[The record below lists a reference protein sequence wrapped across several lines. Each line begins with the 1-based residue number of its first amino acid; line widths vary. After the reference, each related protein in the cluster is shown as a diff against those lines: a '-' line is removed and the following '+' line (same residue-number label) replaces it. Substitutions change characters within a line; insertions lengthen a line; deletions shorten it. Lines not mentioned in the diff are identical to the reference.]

1 MSAVKGQATSNN
13 VKRII
18 ELMKLKVVEPG
29 MTSLRNELYQ
39 TMEQLADEVNKR
51 LKVSGAYVYHTIRAG
66 HTITVQPDQQY
77 LVHDLRIEDGGE
89 LRLEDGAEV
98 VVI

>member
-1 MSAVKGQATSNN
+1 MSVKGQATSNN

-18 ELMKLKVVEPG
+18 ELMKLTVVEPG

-51 LKVSGAYVYHTIRAG
+51 LKVSGAYVYHTIRSG
-66 HTITVQPDQQY
+66 HTITVQADQQY